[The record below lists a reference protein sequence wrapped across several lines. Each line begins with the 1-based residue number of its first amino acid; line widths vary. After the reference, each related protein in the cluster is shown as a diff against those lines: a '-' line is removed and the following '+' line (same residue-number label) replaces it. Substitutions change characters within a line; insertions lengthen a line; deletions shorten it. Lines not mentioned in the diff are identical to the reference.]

1 MNAVALV
8 DYAEP
13 MCDLQNAV
21 DPLTRALSL
30 HQLEEADEIA
40 AAAARHIARVRHYI
54 REAKGRPHSAPIP
67 LRRRLRDRGL
77 I

>member
-1 MNAVALV
+1 MNAAALV

-54 REAKGRPHSAPIP
+54 REAKAGRIP
-67 LRRRLRDRGL
+67 RRYPFVVDSEVEDC
-77 I
+77 